1 MQLSQISTFG
11 PVNTDETM
19 LYTSSSNS
27 SLSSVE
33 KNILSALNSEKPSV
47 IISLPSGFSSQ
58 DISDPIF
65 DNIMVE
71 SNLPESNAIMAL
83 NFIEN
88 TDVVSTKSSADLVYH
103 NSNLVNTTVP
113 ILKQNTMEL
122 GNDTAPLY
130 VGNLKFEFSDGDDKY
145 NSSLVNTTV
154 PQPDGQSLQ
163 VEQGNHC
170 ISLNNTDV
178 DYNYFKAA
186 NSTLSNL
193 DSNAVNGI
201 RGGFDNQF
209 NATNAF
215 FTEKFI
221 NRQNDNK
228 LIDGGNGYFENGI
241 SQNGGLASSDPLY
254 NKLDVEVLTQSSNKP
269 LFGALKFVQDPL
281 SVVFPPSNNTT
292 DDSNSS
298 TMSILLDNTDTAQV
312 PISTSRPPTTMNE
325 TEFENLFTNG
335 ELINVGP
342 GYTFDLVIGNVEKG
356 GYNINN
362 NKNNINIPVYNDDNQ
377 VSNSP
382 TVSYNMFTMDDNNID
397 ENLRYMREM
406 KNNSLFDK
414 HAFYVKNGSFLKD
427 NNQNVNLNFN
437 DFIVRDGVETLKVMT
452 LGGINDLT
460 QSGAI
465 KVINTNNTL
474 GDSNCRFSRTE
485 QGPGNEDMTLVVNYS
500 INESDHL
507 SDVGVLSS
515 HLETNYYVKSNITA
529 LAKSTLTKDQG
540 LWNTEQDVKI
550 NDDSVLVFQ
559 DTPNHPLFDKNNI
572 IEFTASGL
580 STEISND
587 KFAFIQINKFFDS
600 INSSDESPLFQTANN
615 TAIHGVTS
623 NVRLTDIDLITYAV
637 DDLRV
642 TLVAKKITDMPVIV
656 KQSPNVQEWQWVT
669 SDSASSDL
677 VFINNSFI
685 NENDG
690 YLISN
695 KTSKNL
701 LGTDIYKMMNTSNP
715 GSDELVVTIE
725 FVTNDTE
732 VENRDV
738 LERKAFV
745 NLKLNTAID
754 KTVPVDE
761 NDIKIIN
768 ISEVTSPG
776 VFQSLNQLQGLDG
789 TDMSRYLVNKFTT
802 IKEYYACIRVK
813 IGAYKNLWAVNKVLE
828 ETTWYQLTDINQ
840 NKILPDYYLS
850 IIKTMDGVQAFKT
863 KRVFKTGSEEN
874 TLVSKLTAESKFKVK
889 DLMGFKVGLEY
900 QKKNL
905 SGVSVW
911 TSFMLSPDLIYDNS
925 LDPMFD
931 LRTTVGLRNPTGV
944 NNIIGQATIAIDTSI
959 TTTLGSKTD
968 MNTDSPHMYM
978 INLSTAT
985 GKTTFTAKGYK
996 YNIAT
1001 DSQYFNKDK
1010 TWSPY
1015 TPYTVDS
1022 GASSLFLKD
1031 VTGKEMGTEM
1041 PLSVEV
1047 TLIDPTPGDTTNVNE
1062 INQVKVTI
1070 IKNGE
1075 LDSRPLASFISNK
1088 WILENFNIIANKEP
1102 IVQHDYVVSN
1112 GAPAPAP
1119 APATEYL
1126 HSTQKVSDKFYAK
1139 LLYGNNYNGV
1149 RVEFPIATLRN
1160 DFSNF
1165 ELKGDRLFM
1174 SPLENAL
1181 DDVNRYSGR
1190 YSNLNGTEILP
1201 SNNGFPLPTN
1211 STVHR
1216 NIHPTKFRGYKND
1229 QTQITILRTLTTI
1242 KMVIGNLFQD
1252 DMNTHFDS
1260 SNIGYVWTQRGIEG
1274 IYNKLE
1280 ARDIRYVTDDPSFDN
1295 LNIVPNNSGSSI
1307 GPLGLKIVPNY
1318 SMFPISISDVKHII
1332 PITVTPA
1339 NYTKTITNPLNSTIN
1354 TNVSSNL
1361 FDVVLHDFK
1370 SYDIVATRI
1379 KVYNDENFNFK
1390 YEMPDL
1396 KVYHSPNYV
1405 GDVRNYTDWSQ
1416 SPIQSYTD
1424 AQLRTGVVI
1433 GDQNNGGVVKFKR
1446 SLTFVSEHT
1455 KYCGLPR
1462 PIAFLEAYG
1471 ITDFNDITLPAN
1483 LSALTRKKFW
1493 VDINID
1499 LPKDG
1504 QQHFPF
1510 DQNPA
1515 QTIPNKVS
1523 AVDKSLGLMGG
1534 LQLGFNVTNYL
1545 NFKYQ
1550 PQEPF
1555 SFTLTSN
1562 KLKIY
1567 NGIGLS
1573 NPDALNQ
1580 PYTEVFNGYISEL
1593 SSRNIN
1599 IWNDELRNTNN
1610 NTFTNQKKWD
1620 LNIRQLQSVLFN
1632 YITPTTLN
1640 NNYLFINGVTS
1651 YPLGT
1656 YYLDLNLLDSVV
1668 ASYYSMDRSYDSEN
1682 DKVNVNFYKYSSI
1695 EGINWA
1701 TSEQFSK
1708 SENFRPLI
1716 VKKEKYILPVSISN
1730 VLTEERFDIN
1740 ELIKAKVVT
1749 ELQNINTTITWVG
1762 DTSYTPSTPSP
1773 SPLRLCPLSINGSK
1787 FLHSI
1792 LQVNKDFTLKIIGF
1806 TRPSLILIKS
1816 ADGSTVTKISPDG
1829 MLFTVKLITQEVQ
1842 LEPKITLPSGT
1853 LPNLNVEQ
1861 FVGNINPS
1869 NNN

>member
-1 MQLSQISTFG
+1 MSIMQLSQISTFG

-19 LYTSSSNS
+19 LYTSSSNL

-47 IISLPSGFSSQ
+47 ISLPAGFSGQ

-83 NFIEN
+83 NFIAN

-103 NSNLVNTTVP
+103 NGNLVNTTVP

-145 NSSLVNTTV
+145 NSSLIVN
-154 PQPDGQSLQ
+154 QQDGTPLQ
-163 VEQGNHC
+163 VEQGNHY
-170 ISLNNTDV
+170 ISLNKTDV

-193 DSNAVNGI
+193 DLAAVNGI
-201 RGGFDNQF
+201 RGDFDNDF
-209 NATNAF
+209 NSTNAF
-215 FTEKFI
+215 FTENI
-221 NRQNDNK
+221 IDRQLANNR
-228 LIDGGNGYFENGI
+228 LVLSGNSYFNNGI
-241 SQNGGLASSDPLY
+241 SQNGGLVSSDPQY

-281 SVVFPPSNNTT
+281 SVVFPLNNKT
-292 DDSNSS
+292 DDSS

-312 PISTSRPPTTMNE
+312 PISTLRPPTTMNK

-335 ELINVGP
+335 ELINVGR
-342 GYTFDLVIGNVEKG
+342 GYTFDLVIENVKS
-356 GYNINN
+356 GYDINN
-362 NKNNINIPVYNDDNQ
+362 NDNKISIPVYNDDNQ

-382 TVSYNMFTMDDNNID
+382 AVLYNMFTMDDNNID

-406 KNNSLFDK
+406 KNNALFDK

-427 NNQNVNLNFN
+427 STQNTNLNFN

-452 LGGINDLT
+452 LGGVNDLT

-465 KVINTNNTL
+465 EVINTNNTL
-474 GDSNCRFSRTE
+474 GDINCRFSRTN

-540 LWNTEQDVKI
+540 LWNTEKDVKI
-550 NDDSVLVFQ
+550 NNGSVLVFQ

-587 KFAFIQINKFFDS
+587 KFAFIQINKFFDL

-615 TAIHGVTS
+615 SAIFGVTS
-623 NVRLTDIDLITYAV
+623 NVRLTDINLNTYAV

-656 KQSPNVQEWQWVT
+656 KQSPNDQEWQWVT
-669 SDSASSDL
+669 SASASSDL
-677 VFINNSFI
+677 VFINNSFK
-685 NENDG
+685 NDENKG

-761 NDIKIIN
+761 NDIKIIDLF
-768 ISEVTSPG
+768 EQTSPG
-776 VFQSLNQLQGLDG
+776 VFQSLIELKGLDSN
-789 TDMSRYLVNKFTT
+789 DMSRYLVNKFTT

-850 IIKTMDGVQAFKT
+850 KIKTSDGVQAFKT
-863 KRVFKTGSEEN
+863 KRVFKTGSEGN
-874 TLVSKLTAESKFKVK
+874 TLVSKLTAQSNFKVK
-889 DLMGFKVGLEY
+889 DLMGFKVGLGY
-900 QKKNL
+900 QKKNANN
-905 SGVSVW
+905 VSVW
-911 TSFMLSPDLIYDNS
+911 TPFLLSPDLIYENS

-931 LRTTVGLRNPTGV
+931 LRTTVGLIDPSGRGV
-944 NNIIGQATIAIDTSI
+944 NIGEATIAIDTSI
-959 TTTLGSKTD
+959 TTTLGSAMD
-968 MNTDSPHMYM
+968 MNTNSANMYM

-1062 INQVKVTI
+1062 INRVKVTI
-1070 IKNGE
+1070 IKNGQPG
-1075 LDSRPLASFISNK
+1075 LVGTPLASFISNK

-1112 GAPAPAP
+1112 GALAP

-1229 QTQITILRTLTTI
+1229 QTQITILRTQTTI

-1252 DMNTHFDS
+1252 NMNTNFDS
-1260 SNIGYVWTQRGIEG
+1260 SNVGSVWTQRE
-1274 IYNKLE
+1274 LE
-1280 ARDIRYVTDDPSFDN
+1280 AQDIRYVTDDPSFDN

-1318 SMFPISISDVKHII
+1318 SMFPISISDVKHTI

-1354 TNVSSNL
+1354 RIVSSNL

-1379 KVYNDENFNFK
+1379 KVYNVENFNFK

-1405 GDVRNYTDWSQ
+1405 GDVRNYTDWSL
-1416 SPIQSYTD
+1416 IQSYTD

-1499 LPKDG
+1499 LPKEG

-1510 DQNPA
+1510 DQNPV

-1620 LNIRQLQSVLFN
+1620 LNIRQLQSVL
-1632 YITPTTLN
+1632 
-1640 NNYLFINGVTS
+1640 
-1651 YPLGT
+1651 
-1656 YYLDLNLLDSVV
+1656 
-1668 ASYYSMDRSYDSEN
+1668 
-1682 DKVNVNFYKYSSI
+1682 
-1695 EGINWA
+1695 
-1701 TSEQFSK
+1701 
-1708 SENFRPLI
+1708 
-1716 VKKEKYILPVSISN
+1716 
-1730 VLTEERFDIN
+1730 
-1740 ELIKAKVVT
+1740 
-1749 ELQNINTTITWVG
+1749 
-1762 DTSYTPSTPSP
+1762 
-1773 SPLRLCPLSINGSK
+1773 
-1787 FLHSI
+1787 
-1792 LQVNKDFTLKIIGF
+1792 
-1806 TRPSLILIKS
+1806 
-1816 ADGSTVTKISPDG
+1816 
-1829 MLFTVKLITQEVQ
+1829 
-1842 LEPKITLPSGT
+1842 
-1853 LPNLNVEQ
+1853 
-1861 FVGNINPS
+1861 
-1869 NNN
+1869 

>member
-19 LYTSSSNS
+19 LYTSSSNL

-47 IISLPSGFSSQ
+47 ISLPAGFSGQ

-83 NFIEN
+83 NFIAN

-163 VEQGNHC
+163 VQQGNHY
-170 ISLNNTDV
+170 ISLNKTDV

-193 DSNAVNGI
+193 DSNAANGI
-201 RGGFDNQF
+201 RGEFDNVF
-209 NATNAF
+209 NSTNAF
-215 FTEKFI
+215 FTENI
-221 NRQNDNK
+221 IDRQLANNR
-228 LIDGGNGYFENGI
+228 LVLSGNSYFNNGI
-241 SQNGGLASSDPLY
+241 SQNGGLVSSDPLY

-281 SVVFPPSNNTT
+281 SIVFPSNNKT
-292 DDSNSS
+292 DDSS

-312 PISTSRPPTTMNE
+312 PISTLRPPTTMNK

-335 ELINVGP
+335 ELINVGR

-362 NKNNINIPVYNDDNQ
+362 NKNNISIPVYNDDNQ

-382 TVSYNMFTMDDNNID
+382 AVSYNMFTMDDTNID

-406 KNNSLFDK
+406 KNNALFGE
-414 HAFYVKNGSFLKD
+414 HAFNVKNGSFLKD
-427 NNQNVNLNFN
+427 NNQNTNLNFY

-452 LGGINDLT
+452 AGGVNDLT

-465 KVINTNNTL
+465 EVINTNNTL
-474 GDSNCRFSRTE
+474 GDINCRFSRTN

-540 LWNTEQDVKI
+540 LWNTEKDVKI
-550 NDDSVLVFQ
+550 NNGSVLVFQ

-587 KFAFIQINKFFDS
+587 KFAFIQINKFFDL

-615 TAIHGVTS
+615 TAIFGVTS
-623 NVRLTDIDLITYAV
+623 NVRLTDIDLNTYAV

-642 TLVAKKITDMPVIV
+642 TLVAKNITDMPVIV
-656 KQSPNVQEWQWVT
+656 KQSPNDQEWQWVT
-669 SDSASSDL
+669 SATADNVNL
-677 VFINNSFI
+677 NFNGISFI
-685 NENDG
+685 NENKG

-715 GSDELVVTIE
+715 GSDELVVTID

-761 NDIKIIN
+761 NDIKNIN
-768 ISEVTSPG
+768 LLEQTSAGDP
-776 VFQSLNQLQGLDG
+776 QSLNQLQGLDG

-850 IIKTMDGVQAFKT
+850 KIKTMDGVQAFKT
-863 KRVFKTGSEEN
+863 KRVFKTGTSGN

-889 DLMGFKVGLEY
+889 DLMGFKVGLDY
-900 QKKNL
+900 QKKDANN
-905 SGVSVW
+905 VSVW

-931 LRTTVGLRNPTGV
+931 LSTTVGLIDPRGIGV
-944 NNIIGQATIAIDTSI
+944 NIGEATIAIDTSI
-959 TTTLGSKTD
+959 TTTLGSAMD
-968 MNTDSPHMYM
+968 MINMSSNMYM

-1015 TPYTVDS
+1015 TPYTVNS

-1031 VTGKEMGTEM
+1031 VYGKEMGTEM

-1047 TLIDPTPGDTTNVNE
+1047 TLIDPTPNITSNVNE
-1062 INQVKVTI
+1062 INRVKVTI
-1070 IKNGE
+1070 IKNGQPG
-1075 LDSRPLASFISNK
+1075 SVGTPLASFISNK

-1112 GAPAPAP
+1112 GALGP

-1181 DDVNRYSGR
+1181 DDVNRYSER

-1229 QTQITILRTLTTI
+1229 QNQITILRTPTTI
-1242 KMVIGNLFQD
+1242 KMVIGDKFQD
-1252 DMNTHFDS
+1252 DMNTNFDS
-1260 SNIGYVWTQRGIEG
+1260 SNVDYVWTQRE
-1274 IYNKLE
+1274 LE

-1318 SMFPISISDVKHII
+1318 SMFPISISDVKHTI

-1354 TNVSSNL
+1354 RIVSSNL

-1379 KVYNDENFNFK
+1379 KVYNVENFNFK

-1405 GDVRNYTDWSQ
+1405 GDVRNYTDWSL
-1416 SPIQSYTD
+1416 IQSYTD

-1499 LPKDG
+1499 LPKEG

-1510 DQNPA
+1510 DQNPV

-1632 YITPTTLN
+1632 YITPTPTTLN

-1668 ASYYSMDRSYDSEN
+1668 ASYYSMDRSYDSGN

-1730 VLTEERFDIN
+1730 VLTDKRIDIN
-1740 ELIKAKVVT
+1740 ELIKEKVVT
-1749 ELQNINTTITWVG
+1749 ELQNNNTTITWVG
-1762 DTSYTPSTPSP
+1762 DTSYTPPTP